1 MLNHAPNIEQTIE
14 PSPEPSL
21 APTHMPGRPGESG
34 LSMVELLISLA
45 VMLAVLVASVPA
57 FGAWVRDMHVRAAV
71 ESLKS
76 GIELARMEAIR
87 RNARVSFRLPGG
99 ARPLWE
105 FGCAGGECAAV
116 IQSAPAGETSGA
128 SLTAQSSPPS
138 ATAPSSVSFNGLGQ
152 VDAAGGIST
161 ISSIAVRAA
170 GSDRR
175 LVLQISQ
182 AGSISV
188 CDPLL
193 PGAECP

>member
-1 MLNHAPNIEQTIE
+1 MLSHAPNFA
-14 PSPEPSL
+14 PS
-21 APTHMPGRPGESG
+21 HRPGRPSESG
-34 LSMVELLISLA
+34 FSLVELLISLA
-45 VMLAVLVASVPA
+45 VMLAVLGASVPA
-57 FGAWVRDMHVRAAV
+57 FGAWVRDMHVRAAA

-87 RNARVSFRLPGG
+87 RNARVRFRLPGG
-99 ARPLWE
+99 TRPLWE
-105 FGCAGGECAAV
+105 FGCIGGECAAV
-116 IQSAPAGETSGA
+116 IQAAPAGETSGVM
-128 SLTAQSSPPS
+128 LTAQSSPPS
-138 ATAPSSVSFNGLGQ
+138 EPAPSSVSFNGLGQ

-175 LVLQISQ
+175 LVLRISQ